1 MIEGYMMDP
10 NNRPGGPN
18 LIVTCKSANTVQFF
32 DAATHGLQK
41 TLEMPG
47 STHEMAQS
55 ADGSTVYASIYG
67 GGIFG
72 KNSGPDRRIAVIDLR
87 SRTLIGTI
95 DVDGDFAPHSVM
107 MDRTGTLWATAEMG
121 QAMLAID
128 TETDAVQRIDVGGS
142 PHWLAISH
150 QTGKVFGSFKAT
162 GHAVVVD
169 LESRMPVAKLDIPH
183 RAEGLAVTPD
193 GETLFVCAHE
203 RGEFHEF
210 DTRSHKLRRTI
221 QIEGAPGTA
230 NQLRRVRVTPDGRYV
245 LVSSHVD
252 NFAAIYEAGSLKQI
266 ASIETE
272 KAPMGF
278 GFAPDGVHA
287 YLCCHDSAQV
297 LVFEIATGRVTA
309 TFATD
314 AGCEFVIAYA

>member
-1 MIEGYMMDP
+1 MMD
-10 NNRPGGPN
+10 
-18 LIVTCKSANTVQFF
+18 SS
-32 DAATHGLQK
+32 
-41 TLEMPG
+41 G
-47 STHEMAQS
+47 S
-55 ADGSTVYASIYG
+55 
-67 GGIFG
+67 
-72 KNSGPDRRIAVIDLR
+72 
-87 SRTLIGTI
+87 
-95 DVDGDFAPHSVM
+95 
-107 MDRTGTLWATAEMG
+107 LWTTAEMER
-121 QAMLAID
+121 AMLVID
-128 TETDAVQRIDVGGS
+128 VETDAVQRIDVGGS

-169 LESRMPVAKLDIPH
+169 LETRVPVAKLEIPH

-210 DTRSHKLRRTI
+210 DTRSHQLRRTI

-230 NQLRRVRVTPDGRYV
+230 NQLRRVRVSPDGRYV

-252 NFAAIYEAGSLKQI
+252 NFAAIYEAGSVKQI
-266 ASIETE
+266 GSIDTE

-287 YLCCHDSAQV
+287 YLCCHDSAKI
-297 LVFEIATGRVTA
+297 LVFEIATGRVTG
-309 TFATD
+309 TFDTD
-314 AGCEFVIAYA
+314 AGCEFIIAY

>member
-1 MIEGYMMDP
+1 MSVTDP

-18 LIVTCKSANTVQFF
+18 LIVTCKTANTVQFF
-32 DAATHGLQK
+32 DAK
-41 TLEMPG
+41 TLTLQTTLAMPG
-47 STHEMAQS
+47 STHEMALS
-55 ADGSTVYASIYG
+55 ADNSTIFASIYG

-87 SRTLIGTI
+87 SRSLIGTI
-95 DVDGDFAPHSVM
+95 DVDGDLAPHSVM
-107 MDRTGTLWATAEMG
+107 MDTTGMLWATAEIG
-121 QAMLAID
+121 QAMLVID
-128 TETDAVQRIDVGGS
+128 PETDAVQRINVGGS

-193 GETLFVCAHE
+193 GDTLFVCAHE

-252 NFAAIYEAGSLKQI
+252 NFAAIYEADSLKQI